1 VNPSYTTDTAANYC
15 DKYVSLSVC
24 LSVCSRISK
33 TTPANFAKF
42 YLFYIARWFPT
53 HVRACWLEVRWNQHL
68 RQWETVD

>member
-42 YLFYIARWFPT
+42 YLFYIAR
-53 HVRACWLEVRWNQHL
+53 
-68 RQWETVD
+68 